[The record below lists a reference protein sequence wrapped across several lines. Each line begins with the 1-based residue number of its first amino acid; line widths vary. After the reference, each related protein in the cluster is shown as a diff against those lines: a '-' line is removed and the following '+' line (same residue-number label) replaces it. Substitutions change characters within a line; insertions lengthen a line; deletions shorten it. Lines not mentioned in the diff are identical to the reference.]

1 MNPKSTDSSTT
12 IASWIP
18 KLSLAILLVSCW
30 VNPGLSQEN
39 VTKDAQEDIP
49 KTIKTVEQED
59 TQKAIKTIEIVD
71 NPAVEQDRITVRA
84 KVKDNTG
91 RPVMELWETDFRL
104 KVDNQEVTFE
114 NKDWKSPEESTPPP
128 AWIIFL
134 LDFSGSMA
142 NPDSRGTTKLEGAIN
157 AIREFTEALSDRGG
171 NTQVSIVPFGT
182 PGPDCTGYSVK
193 KSTIDKF
200 FPGDDFKLQN
210 YLDYLAGL
218 TPCASTNLYDPLN
231 RAVRFL
237 ADADD
242 PRFQVP
248 EDANQPQPRLSVI
261 LLSDGYH
268 NEANEER
275 DFATLARLL
284 QRNEDIVVH
293 TLGYGLTP
301 ELICKRYEICQ
312 RPVTRDDIGE
322 GPNQIPAEDFV
333 DRKRLEEIAQLTGG
347 VAEFSADAQ
356 TVAEKLKLFLNA
368 LLGEYEITYT
378 EPNPDRGSK
387 HSVSVIVEPPG
398 SSAIE
403 SAPKSY
409 TMTVFGRSLPLP
421 VRLTMIGVV
430 FLALGL
436 GGIIPFWRWGQH
448 LKQTLEQD

>member
-12 IASWIP
+12 IASWIHR
-18 KLSLAILLVSCW
+18 LSLAVLLVSCW
-30 VNPGLSQEN
+30 GSPGVSQEN
-39 VTKDAQEDIP
+39 ATKDA
-49 KTIKTVEQED
+49 QED
-59 TQKAIKTIEIVD
+59 TQKAIKTVEIVD
-71 NPAVEQDRITVRA
+71 NPAVERDRITVRA

-104 KVDNQEVTFE
+104 KVDNQEVAFE

-157 AIREFTEALSDRGG
+157 AIREFTEVLSDRGG

-182 PGPDCTGYSVK
+182 PGPDCAGYPVK
-193 KSTIDKF
+193 TSTIDKF

-210 YLDYLAGL
+210 YLDYLADL

-237 ADADD
+237 ANTDD
-242 PRFQVP
+242 PRFQIP
-248 EDANQPQPRLSVI
+248 EDVNQPQPRLSVI

-268 NEANEER
+268 NEANEEQ
-275 DFATLARLL
+275 DFEMLVRLL
-284 QRNEDIVVH
+284 QRNEEIVVH

-301 ELICKRYEICQ
+301 ELICKNYKICQ
-312 RPVTRDDIGE
+312 RQVTRDDIGE

-387 HSVSVIVEPPG
+387 HSVSVIVEPPS

-409 TMTVFGRSLPLP
+409 TMAVFGRSLPLP
-421 VRLTMIGVV
+421 IRLTMIGAI